1 MRRYLTF
8 SYISI
13 FTNLVWTDN
22 EMKSVK
28 TIYNQINLK
37 KWQRVDSKEI
47 KMLSNGSEK
56 ILYVQVKRKNAKKLK
71 I

>member
-1 MRRYLTF
+1 MDWQWNEK
-8 SYISI
+8 SKNYIQ
-13 FTNLVWTDN
+13 LD
-22 EMKSVK
+22 
-28 TIYNQINLK
+28 QLK

-56 ILYVQVKRKNAKKLK
+56 ILYVQVKWKNAKKLK